1 MPAYEVLLSRAA
13 RKQLAILPLFIHNEI
28 VEEISSLSS
37 NQGPPGCKK
46 LKGYKN
52 AWRIRVGN
60 YRIIYEVEDKLLRIL
75 IVGTGHRRDIYK

>member
-1 MPAYEVLLSRAA
+1 MTAYEVLLSRAA
-13 RKQLAILPLFIHNEI
+13 CKQLAILPLFIHNEI

-37 NQGPPGCKK
+37 NPRPPGCKK